1 MKKLPDGAPLILYLL
16 LIAAAEITVAYAS
29 PEAGI
34 IFHIVILSLLFIH
47 SGFTSKDHLAFIKLQ
62 LFTIKDKKQP
72 SSLLQTLIKKKAK
85 LSSLLLS
92 LTLIP
97 LIRILSLVMPLSHFP
112 HIHWFIIIGAAVYLS
127 FFILLFQQKIKIK
140 ECGLRLPQK
149 KHIPLEIAVTLLG
162 IPLGVVEYYILKPP
176 ALIDTISFDT
186 IMITIL
192 ILFFTTGLMEELIFR
207 GLLQKKSIDI
217 IGFWPGI
224 LFVTLIFAIL
234 HIGNLSLLD
243 VLLVFFIGVIYAL
256 TVSKTKTIIGV
267 SLSHTL
273 VNVVLFIVL
282 PLTIV

>member
-1 MKKLPDGAPLILYLL
+1 MKPLPDGAHLAIYLIL
-16 LIAAAEITVAYAS
+16 ITAAEITVAYAS

-34 IFHIVILSLLFIH
+34 LFHIGILSLLFIH
-47 SGFTSKDHLAFIKLQ
+47 SGLTSKDHLAFIKLQ

-72 SSLLQTLIKKKAK
+72 SSLLQTLIRKKAK

-92 LTLIP
+92 LTLVP

-112 HIHWFIIIGAAVYLS
+112 RIHWFIIIGTAVYLS
-127 FFILLFQQKIKIK
+127 FFVLLYQQKIKVK
-140 ECGLRLPQK
+140 ECGLRLPDK
-149 KHIPLEIAVTLLG
+149 KHIPIEIGITLLG
-162 IPLGVVEYYILKPP
+162 IPLGVAEYYILQPP
-176 ALIDTISFDT
+176 ALIDIISFDSFLF
-186 IMITIL
+186 TIL

-217 IGFWPGI
+217 LGPWLGM

-243 VLLVFFIGVIYAL
+243 VLLVFSIGGLYAL
-256 TVSKTKTIIGV
+256 VVHTTKTIIGV

-273 VNVVLFIVL
+273 VNIFLFIVC
-282 PLTIV
+282 PLTLV